1 LARKSPSLSFHPEVL
16 GTVQTRVL
24 GQLGPLL
31 RRWRFYLAGGTALAL
46 YFGHRRSLD
55 LDWFTAD
62 RILDP
67 LRLAQN
73 LRDKGVPFITGH
85 TERGTLHGTV
95 SEVRVS
101 LLEYRYPLLKPLV
114 SWPQGGADIAP
125 LEDLACMKL
134 AALAQRRSKKDFVDV
149 YALSLQHKPLRDL
162 LRLYQ
167 RKYAIAD
174 VAHVLYGLTY
184 FHDADKERMPKML
197 WDTDWRTIKQTIQG
211 WVREI
216 AGER

>member
-1 LARKSPSLSFHPEVL
+1 M
-16 GTVQTRVL
+16 QTRVL
-24 GQLGPLL
+24 GQLGPIL
-31 RRWRFYLAGGTALAL
+31 RRWQFYLAGGTALAL
-46 YFGHRRSLD
+46 HFGHRRSLD

-62 RILDP
+62 RVLDP

-73 LRDKGVPFITGH
+73 LRDEGVPFITGH

-95 SEVRVS
+95 SAVRVS

-114 SWPQGGADIAP
+114 SWPQGGADIAS

-134 AALAQRRSKKDFVDV
+134 TALAQRGSKKDFVDV
-149 YALSLQHKPLRDL
+149 YALSLQHKPLREL

-167 RKYAIAD
+167 QKYAIAD
-174 VAHVLYGLTY
+174 VAHVLYGLAY
-184 FHDADKERMPKML
+184 FRDADKERMPKML
-197 WDTDWRTIKQTIQG
+197 WDTDWRTIKQTIQR